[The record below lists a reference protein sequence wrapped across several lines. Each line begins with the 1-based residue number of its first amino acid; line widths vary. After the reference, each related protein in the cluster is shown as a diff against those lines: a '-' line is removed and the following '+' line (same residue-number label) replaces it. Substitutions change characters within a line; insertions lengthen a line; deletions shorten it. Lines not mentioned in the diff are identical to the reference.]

1 MNNIDEQNEQRALVL
16 ENRNEKIKRLTTNI
30 KAVRLGGV
38 LFILQMKK
46 KKLFGSVVVHGVKKL
61 ESIISKKKK
70 NFNE

>member
-46 KKLFGSVVVHGVKKL
+46 KTFWIRFSSRGKKLL
-61 ESIISKKKK
+61 ESIISKKK